1 MYRVFVI
8 IILIIFRYKK
18 ILTFSVGK
26 IVWLKTHTVKHSTL
40 EWQFPF
46 HASQHDKMLNSKKK
60 LQTNQQKK
68 PLKSQ
73 TNK

>member
-26 IVWLKTHTVKHSTL
+26 IVWLKTRTVKHSTL

-46 HASQHDKMLNSKKK
+46 HASQHDKMLNSKKNYK
-60 LQTNQQKK
+60 
-68 PLKSQ
+68 Q
-73 TNK
+73 TNKKTAQISNK